1 VRGDAGGDPGDELAG
16 LERAAGEAFRLA
28 LERIAAEGWL
38 APAWTGETAAD
49 WAWARVQPG
58 SWAALVGMRGWDRR
72 DYTERTVGSLLAE
85 LVTAPGQLPISAC
98 GCGRSTRRTGWRTA
112 RVRRGYRFVRL

>member
-1 VRGDAGGDPGDELAG
+1 VRGDAGRDPGDELAG

-98 GCGRSTRRTGWRTA
+98 GCGRSIRRTGWRTA